1 MRSRAVVVILAEAL
15 CAIPLGAQRASDP
28 MTPIHSQTILVLAT
42 YSDSLT
48 EFAAQ
53 AHSSAEAFRDRSA
66 SVAAGYRRVGMDF
79 PSMGE
84 HWVNTSLLFLGRFDI
99 AKPAMLSYAIIEGR
113 PVLTGVVYAL
123 LLKPGELP
131 PSVPGGRGMWHDH
144 SGTLDA
150 ESALPVHHGTKSD
163 TSAMRFVVLHAWVGI
178 PNPAGLFEA
187 DNWAL
192 PYART
197 GVPLPDPVS
206 IGAARALSLL
216 SGAKAYYVALA
227 EAEGATRGAVEP
239 ALDSCARVAAPIAER
254 MRGNGSSAPAD
265 VAALEDAWRTALNS
279 IAMVSGTSVAARLNG
294 GTMDASRSHAH

>member
-1 MRSRAVVVILAEAL
+1 
-15 CAIPLGAQRASDP
+15 
-28 MTPIHSQTILVLAT
+28 
-42 YSDSLT
+42 
-48 EFAAQ
+48 
-53 AHSSAEAFRDRSA
+53 
-66 SVAAGYRRVGMDF
+66 MDF

-84 HWVNTSLLFLGRFDI
+84 HWLNTSLLFLGRFDI
-99 AKPAMLSYAIIEGR
+99 AKPAMLSYATIEGR

-131 PSVPGGRGMWHDH
+131 PLVPGGRGMWHDH

-192 PYART
+192 PYARA
-197 GVPLPDPVS
+197 GVPVPDPVS

-227 EAEGATRGAVEP
+227 EAEGATRGSVEP
-239 ALDSCARVAAPIAER
+239 ALDSCARAAAPIAER

-265 VAALEDAWRTALNS
+265 VAALEDAWRTALDS

-294 GTMDASRSHAH
+294 GMMEASPSHAH

>member
-1 MRSRAVVVILAEAL
+1 MRSRAVVVILAGAL

-28 MTPIHSQTILVLAT
+28 MTPIHAQTILVLAT

-53 AHSSAEAFRDRSA
+53 AHPSVEAFRDRSA
-66 SVAAGYRRVGMDF
+66 AVAAGYRRVGIDF

-99 AKPAMLSYAIIEGR
+99 AKPAMLSYATIEGR

-192 PYART
+192 PYARAR
-197 GVPLPDPVS
+197 VPLPDPVS

-254 MRGNGSSAPAD
+254 MRGKGSSAPAD

-294 GTMDASRSHAH
+294 GTIDASPGHAH